1 MRWQRLALASLITTL
16 TLTAARA
23 QQPVAPA
30 TTIGNALRSLAARAS
45 TVFVGQVTSIIRKG
59 GVVEIA
65 FRVDQ
70 SILGSASSTF
80 TFREWAGLWPPG
92 QARYWPGQRAMLFL
106 PSPAATAGSSASGLT
121 SPGLTSP
128 VDGPSGILPVLVQ
141 GAGLDP
147 LLDIRLLDANLLR
160 QPGEP
165 LTSLATAAIPLSEA
179 VATVRAWQEP
189 ILHEPR
195 RLPLPIAPV
204 PLPILRGR
212 VVTATPPFVANP
224 HIAWQPAESA
234 HAR

>member
-30 TTIGNALRSLAARAS
+30 TAIGNALRSLAARAS
-45 TVFVGQVTSIIRKG
+45 TVFVGQVTSITRKG

-80 TFREWAGLWPPG
+80 TLREWAGLWPPG
-92 QARYWPGQRAMLFL
+92 QARYWPGERAMLFL
-106 PSPAATAGSSASGLT
+106 HAPTASGLT
-121 SPGLTSP
+121 SP
-128 VDGPSGILPVLVQ
+128 VAGPSGIIPVLVQ